1 MKMKYLT
8 YVLLA
13 ILMGLTSCSNKQK
26 SMTNNSEQ
34 GVTVNNDEMEMGVDA
49 ATNKP
54 VEENVKKI
62 SDTLERKIIKTG
74 NITIKCNDIDK
85 TRDNINNLLKKYKGY
100 SSKEEQQ
107 SYDNKTEYRF
117 TVRVPAESFDVFVKN
132 IAIGKDNI
140 ESKSIEVSDVT
151 EEYMDVKTRI
161 NTKKE
166 VEKRYL
172 DLLKKA
178 NSIGDILEIQQ
189 KAGEIR
195 EDIETAEG
203 KIRFMNDRIIY
214 STLEIT
220 CYKETATRV
229 GFGYEFRKA
238 FSNGG
243 KYFIWL
249 FVGITHLWPFIIF
262 AMIILFIIIFV
273 NKRNKKN
280 KININDAR
288 KN

>member
-1 MKMKYLT
+1 MKYIT
-8 YVLLA
+8 YILVTILLG
-13 ILMGLTSCSNKQK
+13 LMSCSSKQNN
-26 SMTNNSEQ
+26 TPNNSEQ
-34 GVTVNNDEMEMGVDA
+34 GISANNDELEMVANNVTD
-49 ATNKP
+49 KP
-54 VEENVKKI
+54 VEVNVKKI
-62 SDTLERKIIKTG
+62 TDTLERKIIKTG
-74 NITIKCNDIDK
+74 NITIKCYDIEK
-85 TRDNINNLLKKYKGY
+85 TRENINNLLKKYKGY